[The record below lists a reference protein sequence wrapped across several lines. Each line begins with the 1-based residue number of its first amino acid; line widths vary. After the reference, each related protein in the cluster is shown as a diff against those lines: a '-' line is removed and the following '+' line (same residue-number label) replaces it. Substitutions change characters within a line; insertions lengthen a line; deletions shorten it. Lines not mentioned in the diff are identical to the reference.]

1 VPARFD
7 RDVIRP
13 QGGVFGGPNFVSEV
27 ANVIQIGYRARTA
40 GVLTWSVTAFHHQW
54 DKLRS
59 ATAPPVFFEN
69 RIEGPVY
76 GVEGWASW
84 QVLSA
89 WRLSGGLTTLRKE
102 LRLEPGST
110 DPQGPHNPQ
119 LSNDPDQQWMLRS
132 SLTPWA
138 HHEVDA
144 MVRHVGA
151 LPNPSV
157 PAYTAVDVRYAW
169 RVRPDLELSLLGQ
182 NLFDRRHGEF
192 NPPASRREF
201 ERGLFLRAVWSP

>member
-1 VPARFD
+1 
-7 RDVIRP
+7 
-13 QGGVFGGPNFVSEV
+13 
-27 ANVIQIGYRARTA
+27 
-40 GVLTWSVTAFHHQW
+40 
-54 DKLRS
+54 
-59 ATAPPVFFEN
+59 
-69 RIEGPVY
+69 
-76 GVEGWASW
+76 
-84 QVLSA
+84 
-89 WRLSGGLTTLRKE
+89 
-102 LRLEPGST
+102 
-110 DPQGPHNPQ
+110 
-119 LSNDPDQQWMLRS
+119 
-132 SLTPWA
+132 
-138 HHEVDA
+138 